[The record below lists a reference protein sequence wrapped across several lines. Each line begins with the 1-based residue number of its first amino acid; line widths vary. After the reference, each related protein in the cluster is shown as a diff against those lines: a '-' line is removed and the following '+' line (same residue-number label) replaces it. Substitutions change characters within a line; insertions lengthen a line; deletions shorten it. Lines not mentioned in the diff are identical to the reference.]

1 MSTGGEDQI
10 GEMPSDAALGLAGST
25 IHRPKQSNSLDDAL
39 ISQLEHVAASMTGGT
54 KSLPR
59 NSLSDSW
66 GEEGGEQWKAPGRN
80 SALLNMAFVTA
91 SESEGGAPLS
101 PSELMNAAES
111 FERKTP
117 PPQIIGDGGAAS
129 ASDVPSKASGAG
141 VPSVHKDLVRER
153 AQSDAA
159 AVGAEGVEESE
170 IGRNTMLRVTK
181 RTGWAGIRE
190 QLKTGKMRGASPWG
204 ELRKELSVGKGGRLS
219 GMKIDGA
226 EIAKFNA
233 DPAKCSASA
242 FSESGEELRRRV
254 SLELATHP
262 DQLAT
267 KKKACASTGGG
278 GGSSSGGGGGGDGG
292 ADAAAV
298 EGEGVAAEASNHHPN
313 ASTHAGPQH
322 LHVQPEQAD
331 WRQLAGH
338 ADNFAVPDD
347 TRYILK
353 LKSKIESEALS
364 AAMSCAIAKL
374 FAVPFYGTAT
384 TADSEKEWM
393 KIGNLLHAF
402 KNPSLMDIK
411 MGQRTYLHDKKNT
424 TKKRMDLLQKMIKV
438 DPSAPTEEEKKEGV
452 TKQRYMRFR
461 EEQSSS
467 IELGFR
473 IEAMHVTAHEDE
485 NALDNAHGST
495 FSKYFVPKNKVGV
508 TGEIRRFLMK
518 NPVVRQKFIERLED
532 MKRLLPQSDF
542 FNNHEVIGS
551 SLLFVYD
558 ENDNAT
564 VTMLDFGKTVR
575 SPQPLKHNVPYVY
588 PTLSHEEGYLVGV
601 DNILKII
608 KAIDTEG
615 D

>member
-1 MSTGGEDQI
+1 
-10 GEMPSDAALGLAGST
+10 MPDAALGLAGST

-267 KKKACASTGGG
+267 KKK
-278 GGSSSGGGGGGDGG
+278 
-292 ADAAAV
+292 
-298 EGEGVAAEASNHHPN
+298 
-313 ASTHAGPQH
+313 
-322 LHVQPEQAD
+322 PEQAD